1 MILSDKFDRFKKLN
15 RLLGERFMWRNRNV
29 WLIMAGEAV
38 AGLGMWVGIIGN
50 LEFLQHTVSSDTLK
64 SLIILCNTYVG
75 LFLGP
80 YAGRLIDASRK
91 KTVVNLSGLLRIL
104 SVLFMFGA
112 IATGNVWWMVVY
124 LLLLGTSA
132 TFFFPAWQSIIPMVV
147 PKEQLLQVNSLYM
160 TVSTLTRVLGTAFGG
175 VLLLYMSLNLLY
187 LCTII
192 SYILLFL
199 VTLMLRLDEGH
210 RSVPAA
216 ETPAVERTE
225 AVDGSSAAATG
236 DSKSAVG
243 YKSKA
248 SADYKSK
255 TTADYKSKPKAA
267 GAFKELWP
275 MLKGA
280 PAVLASLLLTF
291 VPALFLG
298 GFNLVILKVSEIQAD
313 TSIKAWLYT
322 AEGIFFLLGSA
333 FAKRIGENRNLM
345 QVLLGCTFI
354 FAASHAALILVSV
367 KVFAVSAFAAFGF
380 AAGVFFPIVTT
391 LFQKE
396 VEPDMHGRFFS
407 LRGMIDRLL
416 FQVVLVATGILLD
429 AVGFRTMEALLALC
443 SFSLVGYYT
452 LKQIRNPME
461 FRRQAKTGAKVE
473 G

>member
-1 MILSDKFDRFKKLN
+1 
-15 RLLGERFMWRNRNV
+15 MWRNRNV

-50 LEFLQHTVSSDTLK
+50 LEFLQHTVQSDTLK

-91 KTVVNLSGLLRIL
+91 KTIINLSGLLRIV

-132 TFFFPAWQSIIPMVV
+132 TFFFPAWQAIIPMVV
-147 PKEQLLQVNSLYM
+147 PAKELLQVNSLYM

-175 VLLLYMSLNLLY
+175 LLLLYMSLNMMY

-192 SYILLFL
+192 SYTVLFL
-199 VTLMLRLDEGH
+199 ITLLLRLDEK
-210 RSVPAA
+210 PAA
-216 ETPAVERTE
+216 EAVE
-225 AVDGSSAAATG
+225 ADSA
-236 DSKSAVG
+236 
-243 YKSKA
+243 KA
-248 SADYKSK
+248 SAASLPSGA
-255 TTADYKSKPKAA
+255 TTGPKAPKQRPR
-267 GAFKELWP
+267 GGFMELWP
-275 MLKGA
+275 MLKQS
-280 PAVLASLLLTF
+280 PNVLAALLLTF

-322 AEGIFFLLGSA
+322 AEGLCFLLGS
-333 FAKRIGENRNLM
+333 FLVKRFGSERRRM
-345 QVLLGCTFI
+345 AVLLGCTFI
-354 FAASHAALILVSV
+354 FASAHAALILASV
-367 KVFAVSAFAAFGF
+367 KLLSVVAFGAF
-380 AAGVFFPIVTT
+380 GLAAGIFFPITTT

-396 VEPDMHGRFFS
+396 VAPEMHGRFFS
-407 LRGMIDRLL
+407 LRGMLDRLL

-429 AVGFRTMEALLALC
+429 AVGFQAMETILAVC
-443 SFSLVGYYT
+443 SLSLAGYYT
-452 LKQIRNPME
+452 
-461 FRRQAKTGAKVE
+461 AKRLRGSKPAE
-473 G
+473 RPAAEA